1 LDPILQQKRTLGRRI
16 GEIRRNVIRDLLQAE
31 TLEEAI
37 KSIIRPGIEEGQVM
51 QRKRMW
57 LEMEGKLKHNIQAYC

>member
-1 LDPILQQKRTLGRRI
+1 MIS
-16 GEIRRNVIRDLLQAE
+16 DLLQAE
-31 TLEEAI
+31 APEEVI
-37 KSIIRPGIEEGQVM
+37 KSIIRPEIEEGQVM